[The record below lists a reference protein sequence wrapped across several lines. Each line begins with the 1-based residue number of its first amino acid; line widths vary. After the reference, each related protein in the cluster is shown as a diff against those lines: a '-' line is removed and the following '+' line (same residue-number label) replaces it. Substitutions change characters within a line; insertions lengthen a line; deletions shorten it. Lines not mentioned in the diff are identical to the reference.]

1 MRNKVF
7 GNILMSLRTMGYS
20 INKLE
25 YAASDKKSF
34 TNIHLI
40 CILNYYTVKHYS

>member
-20 INKLE
+20 INKFE

-34 TNIHLI
+34 
-40 CILNYYTVKHYS
+40 YKYSSDLHT